1 MSIISGSAA
10 ISTAAGSSDFYEFPI
25 GQSLMFS
32 NSDNTYLSRTLAGST
47 SDYTISFWFKRS
59 RIDTGPQY
67 LISNVYSAS
76 IVPGIGLENSA
87 HGTYPNFIFFYEG
100 TANTNFQ
107 ILRDTSSWY
116 HLVVSKNN
124 SNVKTYLNSVLLG
137 TVTDTLAS
145 TYWDI
150 AGKVFTIGAWE
161 DGANAFDG
169 YIAEFNLIDG
179 QSLRAGGDANPPY
192 YFGQLKNGT
201 WIPYSAFTNANS
213 SAANSVTASNN
224 ATAIDSYGT
233 NGFRLR
239 FDSSDITGSGNNV
252 FSDVS
257 HNTNNFT
264 ATNF

>member
-10 ISTAAGSSDFYEFPI
+10 ISTTESSAFYDFEI

-32 NSDNTYLSRTLAGST
+32 NSDNTYLSRTMGAST
-47 SDYTISFWFKRS
+47 GTGDFTISFWFKRS
-59 RIDTGPQY
+59 SINTGAQY
-67 LISNVYSAS
+67 LISLSTAGY
-76 IVPGIGLENSA
+76 PGIGLENSA
-87 HGTYPNFIFFYEG
+87 HGAHPNFLFFYEG
-100 TANTNFQ
+100 QANTNFQ

-116 HLVVSKNN
+116 HLVVSR
-124 SNVKTYLNSVLLG
+124 SSTNVKTYLNSVLLG
-137 TVTDTLAS
+137 TVSSNVAR
-145 TYWDI
+145 WDI
-150 AGKVFTIGAWE
+150 GGIVFTIGVW
-161 DGANAFDG
+161 GGNNTYGFDG

-213 SAANSVTASNN
+213 SAANSVTASNS

-257 HNTNNFT
+257 HNSNDFT

>member
-59 RIDTGPQY
+59 RIDTGAQY
-67 LISNVYSAS
+67 LISSEYSAS
-76 IVPGIGLENSA
+76 VDPGIGLEDSA
-87 HGTYPNFIFFYEG
+87 HGTYPNFLFFYEG
-100 TANTNFQ
+100 QANTNFQ

-124 SNVKTYLNSVLLG
+124 SNLKTYLNSVLLG
-137 TVTDTLAS
+137 SVSSNVAN
-145 TYWDI
+145 WDI
-150 AGKVFTIGAWE
+150 AEKVFTIGAWE

-213 SAANSVTASNN
+213 SAANSVTASNS